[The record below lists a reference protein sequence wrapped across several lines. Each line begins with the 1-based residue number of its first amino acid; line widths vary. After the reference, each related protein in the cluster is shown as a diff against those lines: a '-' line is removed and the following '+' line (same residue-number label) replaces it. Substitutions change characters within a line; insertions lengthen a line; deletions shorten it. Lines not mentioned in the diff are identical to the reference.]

1 MAISQGSLPFKQQID
16 YFKGKVDLPTR
27 AWTDVYAG
35 EHDWAFVVAG
45 ASKRALLADMR
56 GAVEKVIASG
66 GTLEQFRKDFDLV
79 VTTHGWQ
86 YRGERGW
93 RTRTIYETNLR
104 QSYNA
109 GREAQMADPELRK
122 RRPYGLYRHGDSAH
136 PRPQHLA
143 WNGTVLPLDDSWW
156 STHSPQNGWGCK
168 CKKFML
174 SQRDVERQKLQV
186 GPAPKVEYE
195 DRVIGQNSPNG
206 PRTVRVPVGIDP
218 GFEYAPG
225 QSRLSSAVPPLRAY
239 DPLPE
244 PQAGAKSSAT
254 AVGLPNR
261 PAPGALPKPRS
272 APADRMLPAGLSDQE
287 YLTRFLGEFGA
298 TESTP
303 AVFKDVT
310 GDAVVIGRDL
320 FTSAKTGALKVS
332 KRGHAR
338 ELLLLADALK
348 SPDEIWV
355 RLEWMYAQNKAVV
368 RRRYISRFE
377 VEGEPVPALAVFE
390 VGDDGWAGITTFSP
404 DADNPQ
410 YLEHLRIG
418 VRLFRRATGGTL

>member
-1 MAISQGSLPFKQQID
+1 MAVSHGSLPFKEQID
-16 YFKGKVDLPTR
+16 YFKGKTNLPTR
-27 AWTDVYAG
+27 AWTDIYAA

-45 ASKRALLADMR
+45 TTRRDLLADMR
-56 GAVEKVIASG
+56 GAVEKAITTG
-66 GTLEQFRKDFDLV
+66 GTLEQFRKDFDKIV
-79 VTTHGWQ
+79 SQHGWE
-86 YRGERGW
+86 YKGSRGW
-93 RTRTIYETNLR
+93 RTRTIFETNLR

-122 RRPYGLYRHGDSAH
+122 RRPFGLYRHGDSAN

-143 WNGTVLPLDDSWW
+143 WDGTVLPLDDAWW

-168 CKKFML
+168 CKKFMV
-174 SQRDVERQKLQV
+174 SERDVERQGLKV
-186 GPAPKVEYE
+186 GPAPAVEYE
-195 DRVIGQNSPNG
+195 TRTIGVTSPNG

-218 GFEYAPG
+218 GFESAPG
-225 QSRLSSAVPPLRAY
+225 QSRLTTAVPPLRAF

-244 PQAGAKSSAT
+244 PGSRSSSAQG
-254 AVGLPNR
+254 AGLPNR
-261 PAPGALPKPRS
+261 RPPAPLPEPRTAS
-272 APADRMLPAGLSDQE
+272 ADRLLPSGLTDQE
-287 YLTRFLGEFGA
+287 YVGRFLSEFGA
-298 TESTP
+298 SDAAP

-348 SPDEIWV
+348 EPDEVWV
-355 RLEWMYAQNKAVV
+355 RLEWQYAQNKAVV
-368 RRRYISRFE
+368 RRRYISRFQ

-390 VGDDGWAGITTFSP
+390 VGSDGWDGITTFAP
-404 DADNPQ
+404 DADNPE
-410 YLEHLRIG
+410 YLERLRLG
-418 VRLFRRATGGTL
+418 VRLYRRPPSKQ